1 MRSPAAL
8 TDDVK
13 KLRHASTTCRPGRPI
28 AWQVRTGLA
37 VWLGASTPAIAA
49 IDTSVSLGFSVTASA
64 DATPVAFLD
73 LAGDTRAGKWVNW
86 RPTASLGILRG
97 RSVRADLDRNLVI
110 GGVGARLVDW

>member
-28 AWQVRTGLA
+28 AWQVRTVLPSG
-37 VWLGASTPAIAA
+37 WGPDPAIAA

-73 LAGDTRAGKWVNW
+73 LAGDTRAGKWVNLAADRLARDPP
-86 RPTASLGILRG
+86 RPQ
-97 RSVRADLDRNLVI
+97 RACRPDRNLVI